1 MPRRTLRIMLTTLLL
16 LMVLDASAEDGL
28 RALDP
33 WIPAAPPGAPML
45 AGYMTLLNDGDETI
59 EIASARAEG
68 FRRVELHRSFHDR
81 GMARMR
87 RVERLE
93 IEPGEAVTLERGG
106 LHLMLMQPRRPPA
119 PGQTVRI
126 EFLDRRNQVLLEV
139 DAEVIR
145 RRDRERDLDP
155 DDRRPRRPAPR

>member
-1 MPRRTLRIMLTTLLL
+1 MPHRNPRRVLQALPTILLL

-33 WIPAAPPGAPML
+33 WIPAAPPGAPMM
-45 AGYMTLLNDGDETI
+45 AGYMTLLNEGNQSV
-59 EIASARAEG
+59 EIASVRAEG
-68 FRRVELHRSFHDR
+68 FRRVELHRSFNER
-81 GMARMR
+81 GMSRMR

-93 IEPGEAVTLERGG
+93 IEPGEAVTLELGG
-106 LHLMLMQPRRPPA
+106 LHLMLMQPRRPPP

-126 EFLDRRNQVLLEV
+126 EFLDRRNHVLLEV

-145 RRDRERDLDP
+145 RRDRNDP
-155 DDRRPRRPAPR
+155 DRRDRRRGPW